1 MNTSGWVLRRHK
13 GERWFLSSVWGHA
26 LRNRLL
32 ALSALYSRARYIPIQ
47 AEISHLMRSESGDK
61 EKSYADG

>member
-1 MNTSGWVLRRHK
+1 MSASGWVLRRHK
-13 GERWFLSSVWGHA
+13 GERWFLSSIWGHA

-32 ALSALYSRARYIPIQ
+32 ALSTLDTRARYNRLQ
-47 AEISHLMRSESGDK
+47 AEIFHLMRSESGDE